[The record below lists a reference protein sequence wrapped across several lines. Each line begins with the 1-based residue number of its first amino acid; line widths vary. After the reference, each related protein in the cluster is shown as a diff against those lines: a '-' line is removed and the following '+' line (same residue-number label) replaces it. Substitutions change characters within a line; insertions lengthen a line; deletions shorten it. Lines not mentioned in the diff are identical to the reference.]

1 MVSNTTWSQQ
11 KESIAQSDDRRP
23 GHCSQQVQPE
33 MDTAGACMQQGR
45 RRDGAKQGQVS
56 LSLSLPTYTWN
67 VHLYF
72 KPPKE
77 LQ

>member
-1 MVSNTTWSQQ
+1 MEPTEREHRPKWWQ
-11 KESIAQSDDRRP
+11 KA
-23 GHCSQQVQPE
+23 GHCSQEVQPE
-33 MDTAGACMQQGR
+33 KDTAGACMQQGR

-72 KPPKE
+72 KPLKE
-77 LQ
+77 LHVSQLQ